1 MSAESFPPSSLP
13 PSFSSFGVMS
23 DGEIADSREETE
35 EDEEEEDKDG
45 TGGLGAWAKREA
57 LMGCTDSTTS
67 ELAVESNHA
76 RSVA

>member
-45 TGGLGAWAKREA
+45 TGGLG
-57 LMGCTDSTTS
+57 G
-67 ELAVESNHA
+67 
-76 RSVA
+76 